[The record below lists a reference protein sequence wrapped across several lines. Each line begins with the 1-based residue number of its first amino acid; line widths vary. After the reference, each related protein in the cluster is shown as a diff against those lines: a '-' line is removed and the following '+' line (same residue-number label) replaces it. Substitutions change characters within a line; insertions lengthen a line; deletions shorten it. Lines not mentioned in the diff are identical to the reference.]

1 MDPLHTQEK
10 NSIFEVCMLNKKN
23 LYIQQN
29 LRKKKTRYTLLKYIV

>member
-29 LRKKKTRYTLLKYIV
+29 LKKKPRYTLLKYIV